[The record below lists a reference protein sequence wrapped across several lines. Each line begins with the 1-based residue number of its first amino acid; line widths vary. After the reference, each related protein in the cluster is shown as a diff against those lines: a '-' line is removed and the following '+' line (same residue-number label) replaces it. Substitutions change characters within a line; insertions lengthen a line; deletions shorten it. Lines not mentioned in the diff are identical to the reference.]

1 MQPVSNGLHIS
12 YGLYMSNSVAD
23 VQTGVFVDVE
33 SGVDSYVDA
42 DYAEEVVTESV
53 PPTESAGQRFDD
65 ATAHSTTN

>member
-1 MQPVSNGLHIS
+1 
-12 YGLYMSNSVAD
+12 MSNSVAD

-33 SGVDSYVDA
+33 SGVDSYVGA
-42 DYAEEVVTESV
+42 DYAEEVV

>member
-1 MQPVSNGLHIS
+1 VQPITDVQPIT
-12 YGLYMSNSVAD
+12 NSVAD

-33 SGVDSYVDA
+33 SGVDSYVGA
-42 DYAEEVVTESV
+42 DYAEEVV